1 MPLEFPTLS
10 SGAVTQYGGPF
21 GFVWPAQVIS
31 FVDGTDQRFL
41 ACGNVFRR
49 WAIDLRLLN
58 ESEIASIE
66 AFFNGALGEYSTF
79 MFPDPIS
86 GTNVPNCRIGAPEL
100 ISDYQDV
107 DIAAT
112 SLWVV
117 ETHG

>member
-1 MPLEFPTLS
+1 MEFPLLS
-10 SGAVTQYGGPF
+10 SGAVTQYGSLI
-21 GFVWPAQVIS
+21 GFVWPAQVIR

-58 ESEIASIE
+58 ESEVALIE
-66 AFFNGALGEYSTF
+66 AFFSAMSGEYLTF
-79 MFPDPIS
+79 TFPDPIS

-100 ISDYQDV
+100 ISTYQDV

-112 SLWVV
+112 SMWVV
-117 ETHG
+117 ETNG

>member
-1 MPLEFPTLS
+1 MEFPLLS
-10 SGAVTQYGGPF
+10 SGAVTQYGSLI
-21 GFVWPAQVIS
+21 GFVWPAQVIR

-58 ESEIASIE
+58 ESEVASME
-66 AFFNGALGEYSTF
+66 EFFNNALGEYSTF
-79 MFPDPIS
+79 TFPDPIS

-107 DIAAT
+107 EIAAT
-112 SLWVV
+112 SMWVV
-117 ETHG
+117 ETNG